1 MKKNE
6 NFKAYLAWF
15 SICIIWGTTYLAIR
29 IGVEDMPPVLFA
41 GFRWIIAGPILFTL
55 LRLKGMPL
63 PKKGDLIPMGIVGL
77 ALLGIGN
84 GFVVFAEQSVP
95 SGLTSL
101 LITTV
106 PFWIVGMEAFMPKGT
121 RLNGLTLIGLLLG
134 LAGII
139 LIFGGDVDSLLEPE
153 FLAGI
158 IGLMIAVVG
167 WSAGTLYSK
176 YKKVSVHPLMGASV
190 QMIIAGA
197 IMTLSG
203 IAIGET
209 SQFHFTSESLMAFIY
224 LIIFGSIIGYASYI
238 YAVAHLPVS
247 LVSTYAYVNP
257 IIALFLGWLVLDE
270 KVTTEIFIGA
280 AIILGGVALVK
291 KGTSLKRT
299 RIVKEQTFIN

>member
-6 NFKAYLAWF
+6 NFKAYLAWI

-41 GFRWIIAGPILFTL
+41 GFRWVIAGPILFTL
-55 LRLKGMPL
+55 LRLKGMEL
-63 PKKGDLIPMGIVGL
+63 PKKKDIIPMAIVGL

-106 PFWIVGMEAFMPKGT
+106 PFWIVGMEAVMPKGA
-121 RLNGLTLIGLLLG
+121 RMNGMTLIGLLLG
-134 LAGII
+134 LAGIV
-139 LIFGGDVDSLLEPE
+139 LIFGGDVESLVEPE

-190 QMIIAGA
+190 QMIIAGS
-197 IMTLSG
+197 IMTLFG

-209 SQFHFTSESLMAFIY
+209 SSFHFTGESLMAFIY

-270 KVTTEIFIGA
+270 KITTEIFIGA

-291 KGTSLKRT
+291 KGTSLKRSGL
-299 RIVKEQTFIN
+299 VKE